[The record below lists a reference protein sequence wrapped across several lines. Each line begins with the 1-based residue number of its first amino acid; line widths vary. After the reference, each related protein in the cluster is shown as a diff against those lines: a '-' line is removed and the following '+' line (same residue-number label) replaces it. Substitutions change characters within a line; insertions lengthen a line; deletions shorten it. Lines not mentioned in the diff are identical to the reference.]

1 MGAAAGGHGALM
13 RKSDERILVTHVG
26 SIPRPAALRDLLVRQ
41 DAGEAIDE
49 REFERQTE
57 SAVRHVIERQLA
69 AGVDVGND
77 GEQPRA
83 GFSTYVARRMR
94 GFGGESRRPLAL
106 DLTEHP
112 DYAEMLAFRRRAAAR
127 IANAPQAVA
136 EIEYADLGEATREC
150 DLFAKCAAAL
160 PGKFAEAFMTAVSPG
175 TAATILLNA
184 YYDSHERYIAALAR
198 EMKKEYALIHARGFV
213 LQLDCPDLAMERA
226 RFFRDAPLDRFLQMV
241 EVHVEAINQAIA
253 GIPPDRVRLHFC
265 WGNYDG
271 PHTHDVPLEPVLPL
285 LYKARVG
292 ALSLPFGNPRHQHE
306 VKVLK
311 RLRPPDPML
320 ILPGVIDTTTNYVEH
335 PEVVADRLE
344 AVVAAVGA
352 RERVIASTD
361 CGFGTF
367 AGSEMVAPSVVWAKL
382 RALAD
387 GAARAS
393 RRLWGH

>member
-1 MGAAAGGHGALM
+1 M
-13 RKSDERILVTHVG
+13 RRSDDRILTTHVG
-26 SIPRPAALRDLLVRQ
+26 SIPRSPALRDLLVRQ
-41 DAGEAIDE
+41 DAGQAVDAAELARQAEA
-49 REFERQTE
+49 
-57 SAVRHVIERQLA
+57 AVRDVILRQLA
-69 AGVDVGND
+69 AGIDVGND

-106 DLTEHP
+106 DLIEHP

-136 EIEYADLGEATREC
+136 EIEYADLGEAAAEC
-150 DLFAKCAAAL
+150 DLFAKCAAEI
-160 PGKFAEAFMTAVSPG
+160 PQKFAEPFMTAVSPG

-184 YYDSHERYIAALAR
+184 NYDSHERYIAALAR
-198 EMKKEYALIHARGFV
+198 EMKKEYELIHARGLV
-213 LQLDCPDLAMERA
+213 LQLDCPDLAMERG
-226 RFFRDAPLDRFLQMV
+226 RFFQKESLDGFLKAV
-241 EVHVEAINQAIA
+241 ELHVDAINRAIA

-285 LYKARVG
+285 LYRARVG
-292 ALSLPFGNPRHQHE
+292 ALSLPLANPRHQHE
-306 VKVLK
+306 VKVLR
-311 RLRPPDPML
+311 RLPAPPSML

-335 PEVVADRLE
+335 PEVVADRIE
-344 AVVAAVGA
+344 AVVDAVGA

-367 AGSEMVAPSVVWAKL
+367 AGSEMVAERVVWAKL

-387 GAARAS
+387 GARIATK
-393 RRLWGH
+393 RLWGRKA

>member
-1 MGAAAGGHGALM
+1 MK
-13 RKSDERILVTHVG
+13 RSDDRILVTHVG

-41 DAGEAIDE
+41 DAGETVDAG
-49 REFERQTE
+49 EFERQAET
-57 SAVRHVIERQLA
+57 AVRHVVERQLA

-94 GFGGESRRPLAL
+94 GFGGESRRPLAR
-106 DLTEHP
+106 DLIEHP
-112 DYAEMLAFRRRAAAR
+112 DFAEMLAFRRRSAAR

-136 EIEYADLGEATREC
+136 EIEYADLGEAMREC
-150 DLFAKCAAAL
+150 DLFARCVAAM
-160 PGKFAEAFMTAVSPG
+160 PTRFAEAFMTAVSPG

-184 YYDSHERYIAALAR
+184 HYDSHERYIAALAR
-198 EMKKEYALIHARGFV
+198 EMKKEYELIHARGFV
-213 LQLDCPDLAMERA
+213 LQLDCPDLAMERV
-226 RFFRDAPLDRFLQMV
+226 RFFRDEPLDRFLQMV
-241 EVHVEAINQAIA
+241 ELHVDAINRAIVN
-253 GIPPDRVRLHFC
+253 IPPERVRLHFC

-285 LYKARVG
+285 LYRARVG
-292 ALSLPFGNPRHQHE
+292 ALSLPLANPRHAHE

-311 RLRPPDPML
+311 RLPPPDSML
-320 ILPGVIDTTTNYVEH
+320 VLPGVIDTTTNYVEH
-335 PEVVADRLE
+335 PEVVADRIE
-344 AVVAAVGA
+344 QVVTAVGA

-387 GAARAS
+387 GAALAS
-393 RRLWGH
+393 RRLWG

>member
-1 MGAAAGGHGALM
+1 MK
-13 RKSDERILVTHVG
+13 RSDDRILVTHVG
-26 SIPRPAALRDLLVRQ
+26 SIPRPAALRELLVRH
-41 DAGEAIDE
+41 DAGAPVDAAALARESEA
-49 REFERQTE
+49 
-57 SAVRHVIERQLA
+57 AVRHVIERQLEV
-69 AGVDVGND
+69 GVDVGND

-94 GFGGESRRPLAL
+94 GFGGESRRPLAR
-106 DLTEHP
+106 DLVEHP

-136 EIEYADLGEATREC
+136 EIEYADLSEAVAEC
-150 DLFAKCAAAL
+150 ELFARCAAGL
-160 PGKFAEAFMTAVSPG
+160 PRRFAEPFMTAVSPG

-184 YYDSHERYIAALAR
+184 HYDSHERYIAALAR
-198 EMKKEYALIHARGFV
+198 EMRKEYELIHARGFV

-226 RFFRDAPLDRFLQMV
+226 RFFRDEPLDRFLAMV
-241 EVHVEAINQAIA
+241 EVHVDAINRAIA
-253 GIPPDRVRLHFC
+253 AIPPDRVRLHFC

-285 LYKARVG
+285 LYRARVG
-292 ALSLPFGNPRHQHE
+292 ALSLPLGNPRHQHE

-311 RLRPPDPML
+311 RLPPPDSML

-335 PEVVADRLE
+335 PEVVADRLLQ
-344 AVVAAVGA
+344 VVEAVGA

-382 RALAD
+382 RALREGAD
-387 GAARAS
+387 LAS
-393 RRLWGH
+393 RRLWP

>member
-1 MGAAAGGHGALM
+1 MK
-13 RKSDERILVTHVG
+13 RSDDRILVTHVG

-49 REFERQTE
+49 REFERQAE
-57 SAVRHVIERQLA
+57 AAVRHVIERQLA

-160 PGKFAEAFMTAVSPG
+160 PGRFAEAFMTAVSPG

-184 YYDSHERYIAALAR
+184 HYDSHERYIAALAR
-198 EMKKEYALIHARGFV
+198 EMTKEYALIHARGFV

-226 RFFRDAPLDRFLQMV
+226 RFFRDAPLERFLQMV
-241 EVHVEAINQAIA
+241 EVHIEAINQAIA

-285 LYKARVG
+285 LYRARVG
-292 ALSLPFGNPRHQHE
+292 ALSLPLGNPRHQHE

-311 RLRPPDPML
+311 RLPPPDSML

-387 GAARAS
+387 GAALAS

>member
-1 MGAAAGGHGALM
+1 M
-13 RKSDERILVTHVG
+13 RRSDDRILTTHVG
-26 SIPRPAALRDLLVRQ
+26 SIPRNPTLRDLLVRQ
-41 DAGEAIDE
+41 DAGQPVDAAEMAREAE
-49 REFERQTE
+49 T
-57 SAVRHVIERQLA
+57 AVRDVIARQLA
-69 AGVDVGND
+69 AGIDVGND

-106 DLTEHP
+106 DLIEHP
-112 DYAEMLAFRRRAAAR
+112 DYAEMLAYRRRAAAR

-136 EIEYADLGEATREC
+136 EIEYADLGEAAAEC
-150 DLFAKCAAAL
+150 DLFVKCAAAI
-160 PGKFAEAFMTAVSPG
+160 PQKFAEPFMTAVSPG

-184 YYDSHERYIAALAR
+184 HYDSHERYIAALAR
-198 EMKKEYALIHARGFV
+198 EMKKEYELIHARGFV
-213 LQLDCPDLAMERA
+213 LQLDCPDLAMERG
-226 RFFRDAPLDRFLQMV
+226 RFFQKESLAGFLKAV
-241 EVHVEAINQAIA
+241 ELHVDAINRAIA
-253 GIPPDRVRLHFC
+253 GIPPERVRLHFC

-285 LYKARVG
+285 LYRARVG
-292 ALSLPFGNPRHQHE
+292 ALSLPLANPRHQHE

-311 RLRPPDPML
+311 RVPPPPAML

-335 PEVVADRLE
+335 PEVVADRIE
-344 AVVAAVGA
+344 AVVEAVGA

-387 GAARAS
+387 GAALAS
-393 RRLWGH
+393 TRLWR